1 MRALLLAMLVAL
13 LPLACVSV
21 SLEAQNEELLQPAA
35 QPPAHERFTTMLK
48 GLRADVLEAANKLP
62 SGDMWDRQPGE
73 PGTRQKLVTDL
84 IGVAAAEQLAS
95 SISKLK
101 KLRGDVLD
109 ASDISSKIKTQV
121 AWDMD
126 RMVADAEKLNAASIE
141 PISRMAL
148 IRALDLRF
156 SVLLAPAFW
165 NNPIKKEFLQTQKK
179 LLDPNLT

>member
-1 MRALLLAMLVAL
+1 MNAVRKA
-13 LPLACVSV
+13 V
-21 SLEAQNEELLQPAA
+21 SLASSTRAPRPTARVPPSDRINRNPDASATAAWYNLLGAEL
-35 QPPAHERFTTMLK
+35 
-48 GLRADVLEAANKLP
+48 
-62 SGDMWDRQPGE
+62 
-73 PGTRQKLVTDL
+73 
-84 IGVAAAEQLAS
+84 EQ